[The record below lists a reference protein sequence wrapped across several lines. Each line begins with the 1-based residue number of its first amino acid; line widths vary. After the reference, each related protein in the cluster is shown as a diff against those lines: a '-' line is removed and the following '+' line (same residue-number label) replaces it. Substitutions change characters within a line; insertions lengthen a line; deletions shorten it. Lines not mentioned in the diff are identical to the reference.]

1 MIATPTRL
9 CAATV
14 TALAVLTAPVH
25 ADLVLPRV
33 SQAAT
38 TSQTIGVT
46 QMTVVYSRPG
56 VKGRA
61 IWGALV
67 PYGKPWRTGANE
79 ATTFTTTDPIT
90 VAGQKLPAGT
100 YSFFT
105 VPARGAWTVIFS
117 RQKDLWGAFS
127 YDSTQDQLRVT
138 ATPDTTAPP
147 TEWMALGFEN
157 LAATTCD
164 LVLRWEKLRLA
175 VPIAVDVNDRVLA
188 DCRTA
193 VTAAKPDDWR
203 TPYRAASW
211 TFDAG
216 VAPDQGHAWLEH
228 SIGIQANVQN
238 MRLKALWLAK
248 DGKTADAITAGER
261 AVSLGK
267 AANEKDVTPLIEK
280 QVADWKAA
288 SPAPSA
294 SRSTKK

>member
-1 MIATPTRL
+1 MTPTRL
-9 CAATV
+9 LVAAIACAA
-14 TALAVLTAPVH
+14 LATPVH

-33 SQAAT
+33 SQSAT

-46 QMTVVYSRPG
+46 QMTLTFSRPG
-56 VKGRA
+56 VKGRV

-90 VAGQKLPAGT
+90 VAGQRLPAGT

-105 VPARGAWTVIFS
+105 VPMRGAWTVIFS
-117 RQKDLWGAFS
+117 RQKDLWGAFA
-127 YDSTQDQLRVT
+127 YDSTQDQLRVS
-138 ATPDTTAPP
+138 ATSDTTAPA
-147 TEWMALGFEN
+147 TEWMSLGFEN
-157 LAATTCD
+157 LSTATCD
-164 LVLRWEKLRLA
+164 LVLRWEKLKLA
-175 VPIAVDVNDRVLA
+175 VPIVVDVDDRVLA

-193 VTAAKPDDWR
+193 IAAAKADDWR

-211 TFDAG
+211 TYDAG
-216 VAPDQGHAWLEH
+216 VSPAEGHAWLDR

-261 AVSLGK
+261 AVALGK
-267 AANEKDVTPLIEK
+267 AANEKDVTPIMEK
-280 QVADWKAA
+280 QLADWKAA
-288 SPAPSA
+288 SAAPSA
-294 SRSTKK
+294 SKSMKK

>member
-1 MIATPTRL
+1 MTPSRL
-9 CAATV
+9 CAAAIAV
-14 TALAVLTAPVH
+14 AALAAPAH

-33 SQAAT
+33 SQSAT
-38 TSQTIGVT
+38 ASQTIGVT
-46 QMTVVYSRPG
+46 QLTVTYSRPG

-105 VPARGAWTVIFS
+105 VPAPGTWTVIFS

-127 YDSTQDQLRVT
+127 YDSTQDQLRVS
-138 ATPDTTAPP
+138 ATPDTTAPHN
-147 TEWMALGFEN
+147 EWMWLGFEN
-157 LAATTCD
+157 LSAGSCD

-175 VPIAVDVNDRVLA
+175 VPIAVDVNERVLA
-188 DCRTA
+188 DCRAA
-193 VTAAKPDDWR
+193 VSAAKPDDWR

-211 TFDAG
+211 TFDAA
-216 VAPDQGHAWLEH
+216 VAPDQGHAWLER

-248 DGKTADAITAGER
+248 DGKMADAITAGDR
-261 AVSLGK
+261 AVALGK
-267 AANEKDVTPLIEK
+267 AANEKDLTPLIEK
-280 QVADWKAA
+280 QVAEWKAGA
-288 SPAPSA
+288 PAPA
-294 SRSTKK
+294 SGKTAKK

>member
-1 MIATPTRL
+1 MIPTRL
-9 CAATV
+9 CAASATV
-14 TALAVLTAPVH
+14 LAVLAAPVR

-33 SQAAT
+33 SPSAT
-38 TSQTIGVT
+38 SSQTIGVT

-56 VKGRA
+56 VKGRP

-79 ATTFTTTDPIT
+79 ATTFTTTDEIT

-127 YDSTQDQLRVT
+127 YDSTQDQLRVS
-138 ATPDTTAPP
+138 ATPDTTAPHA
-147 TEWMALGFEN
+147 EWMALGFEN
-157 LAATTCD
+157 LSPGSCD

-175 VPIAVDVNDRVLA
+175 VPITVNVNDRVLA

-193 VTAAKPDDWR
+193 VAGAKPDDWR

-211 TFDAG
+211 TFDAA
-216 VAPDQGHAWLEH
+216 VAPDEGHAWLER

-238 MRLKALWLAK
+238 MRLKALWLAR
-248 DGKTADAITAGER
+248 DGKMADAITTGDR
-261 AVSLGK
+261 AVALGK
-267 AANEKDVTPLIEK
+267 AANEKDLTPGLEK
-280 QVADWKAA
+280 QVAEWKSAPPASSAA
-288 SPAPSA
+288 K
-294 SRSTKK
+294 STKK

>member
-1 MIATPTRL
+1 MSLTPTRCL
-9 CAATV
+9 APAV
-14 TALAVLTAPVH
+14 MLAAVLATPVR

-38 TSQTIGVT
+38 VSQTIGVT
-46 QMTVVYSRPG
+46 QMTVTYCRPG

-79 ATTFTTTDPIT
+79 ATTFTTTDEIT

-127 YDSTQDQLRVT
+127 YDSTQDQLRVS
-138 ATPDTTAPP
+138 ATPDTTAPH
-147 TEWMALGFEN
+147 TEWMWLGFED
-157 LAATTCD
+157 LGASACS

-175 VPIAVDVNDRVLA
+175 VPITVNVDDRVLA

-193 VTAAKPDDWR
+193 VAGAKPDDWR

-216 VAPDQGHAWLEH
+216 VAPDEGRAWLER

-248 DGKTADAITAGER
+248 DGKMADAITTGDR
-261 AVSLGK
+261 AVALGK
-267 AANEKDVTPLIEK
+267 AAKEKDLTPVIEK
-280 QVADWKAA
+280 QVAEWKAA
-288 SPAPSA
+288 APPPASGKA
-294 SRSTKK
+294 KKK

>member
-1 MIATPTRL
+1 MTATRFLP
-9 CAATV
+9 AV
-14 TALAVLTAPVH
+14 ALALAALAAPVR

-33 SQAAT
+33 SQGAT
-38 TSQTIGVT
+38 VSQTIGVT
-46 QMTVVYSRPG
+46 QMTLAYSRPG
-56 VKGRA
+56 VKGRP

-79 ATTFTTTDPIT
+79 ATTFTTTDPIV

-127 YDSTQDQLRVT
+127 YDSTQDQLRIS
-138 ATPDTTAPP
+138 ATPDTTAPH

-157 LAATTCD
+157 LSTSSCD

-175 VPIAVDVNDRVLA
+175 VPIVVNVNDRVLA
-188 DCRTA
+188 DSRA
-193 VTAAKPDDWR
+193 AIAAAKPDDWR
-203 TPYRAASW
+203 TLYRAASW

-216 VAPDQGHAWLEH
+216 TAPDEGRAWLER
-228 SIGIQANVQN
+228 SIGIQPNVQN

-248 DGKTADAITAGER
+248 EGKTADAIAAGER
-261 AVSLGK
+261 AVALGK
-267 AANEKDVTPLIEK
+267 AAKEKDVTPVMEK
-280 QVADWKAA
+280 QVADWKA
-288 SPAPSA
+288 SS
-294 SRSTKK
+294 SSSKK